1 MREREIERERMRMRV
16 TAGMLNLHVARAAL
30 DQAEW

>member
-1 MREREIERERMRMRV
+1 MREREIERMRMRL
-16 TAGMLNLHVARAAL
+16 TAGMLYLHVARAGL